1 MRLRALQAFF
11 VLGLI
16 AGMGLAAMPNAQ
28 VAPGTPPES
37 HDKKAG
43 HPAPAADFSHKN
55 VLILHGVESN
65 APIFELT
72 DRGIKRVL

>member
-1 MRLRALQAFF
+1 MRIGTLPYTFF
-11 VLGLI
+11 LFWMT
-16 AGMGLAAMPNAQ
+16 AMGLAAMPQAL
-28 VAPGTPPES
+28 AASGTPPGS
-37 HDKKAG
+37 HDKTAD
-43 HPAPAADFSHKN
+43 HPPPAVDLSHKN